1 VAEFHYEAVDN
12 AGAAVTG
19 QVDAPNRRSVI
30 ELMAKKNLF
39 VTSLREGAAA
49 RVEKKAV
56 EQGKGAAS
64 ILNRYGSGR
73 ITGKDT
79 LAMTAQLSTAL
90 RAGLPL
96 LTAIEI
102 LAQQQQKPA
111 MKELLAEI
119 SISINTGESLS
130 DAMARRT
137 DVFSPLYRSM
147 IRVGETAGILE
158 QTMTQLTALL
168 DRDNKIRTNMKNAAA
183 YPTFVLCLGM
193 AAAAFVITFILPKII
208 GTISGGVA
216 VLPLPTKMLLGMGEL
231 IQGYW
236 WLMIIVTIAAIYY
249 SKKWVGTEEGRL
261 RWDRFKLRVPV
272 LGGVLQ
278 SIAVGRFAR
287 TFGALTKCGVTI
299 LESLEVVRDT
309 LGNEA
314 LAREIDAAR
323 EKVRTGEPLAG
334 PLAASGRFPPLLV
347 QIVSMGEQTGKLDE
361 LLLNAAETFDGEAD
375 AAITRFMAIF
385 PAVLILF
392 LALIIGFILAAT
404 LLPIIMMELGQGSF

>member
-1 VAEFHYEAVDN
+1 MSEFHYEAIDN

-19 QVDAPNRRSVI
+19 QIDAPNRRSVI

-39 VTSLREGAAA
+39 VTSLHEGEAA

-56 EQGKGAAS
+56 PQDAGAPS
-64 ILNRYGSGR
+64 ILARYGGGR
-73 ITGKDT
+73 ITAKDT

-96 LTAIEI
+96 LSAIEI
-102 LAQQQQKPA
+102 LAQQQHKPA

-119 SISINTGESLS
+119 SKSINTGESLS
-130 DAMARRT
+130 DAMARRA

-147 IRVGETAGILE
+147 IRVGETAGILD
-158 QTMTQLTALL
+158 QTMSQLTALL
-168 DRDNKIRTNMKNAAA
+168 ERDNKIRTNMKNAAA

-216 VLPLPTKMLLGMGEL
+216 VLPLPTKILLGMGEF

-236 WLMIIVTIAAIYY
+236 WLIIMVTIAAIYY
-249 SKKWVGTEEGRL
+249 SKKWVSTEDGRL
-261 RWDRFKLRVPV
+261 RWDWFKLRVPV

-309 LGNEA
+309 LGNEV

-323 EKVRTGEPLAG
+323 EKVRTGESLAKPLAD
-334 PLAASGRFPPLLV
+334 SGRFPPLLV

-361 LLLNAAETFDGEAD
+361 LLLNAAETFDEEAD

-385 PAVLILF
+385 PAVLILM
-392 LALIIGFILAAT
+392 LAIVIGFILAAT